1 MPLINLHEL
10 WITDGIDEL
19 VLGDEVGGLDGSADA
34 KELVGVVVV
43 LDLEGVEEGVAELFF
58 GEVFN
63 HLRIMVTEGR
73 CLP

>member
-1 MPLINLHEL
+1 
-10 WITDGIDEL
+10 
-19 VLGDEVGGLDGSADA
+19 
-34 KELVGVVVV
+34 VVV

-73 CLP
+73 CPPIILYRNELQEDNKGNGLPRLQAG

>member
-19 VLGDEVGGLDGSADA
+19 VLGDEVGGLDGSTDA